1 MKETESLYPLESIED
16 AKKIRKNFSDSLINK
31 VNDVYTMDIYKNQKS
46 SMIKE
51 FVNWEL
57 SNELVKEAADILKS
71 VAEYEKIKD
80 TRPFR
85 VMSVIDKMDRRLRW

>member
-51 FVNWEL
+51 FVN
-57 SNELVKEAADILKS
+57 
-71 VAEYEKIKD
+71 
-80 TRPFR
+80 
-85 VMSVIDKMDRRLRW
+85 